1 MTRAAPGRKKAT
13 KTSVDSSRV
22 LREQGARFFGKLL
35 DFNRDRSV
43 LRDPVKQFC
52 DAHELSSPQ
61 SHVIIWLG
69 HEGPLNTGTL
79 SRLADIND
87 KSITGV
93 VDRLEARGLVE
104 RTRHPSDRRSVVNA
118 LTPEGQSISA
128 GIRERIEV
136 ALAGFFSTLPPD
148 ELETLFRLMDRLHDT
163 VRVPHD

>member
-1 MTRAAPGRKKAT
+1 MRKKAT
-13 KTSVDSSRV
+13 KTAGPPVERTRL
-22 LREQGARFFGKLL
+22 LREQGARFFGKLV

-52 DAHELSSPQ
+52 DAHDLSSPQ
-61 SHVIIWLG
+61 SHVIMWLG
-69 HEGPLNTGTL
+69 HDGPLNTGTL

-118 LTPEGQSISA
+118 LTPEGQSIYA
-128 GIRERIEV
+128 GIRERIET
-136 ALAGFFSTLPPD
+136 ALAGFFATLPPD